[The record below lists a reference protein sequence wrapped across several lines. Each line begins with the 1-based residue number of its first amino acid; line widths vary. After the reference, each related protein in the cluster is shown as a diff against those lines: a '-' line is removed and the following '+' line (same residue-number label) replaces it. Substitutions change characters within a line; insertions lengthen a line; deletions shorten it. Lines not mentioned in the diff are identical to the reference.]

1 MTGELLAHTGVI
13 AQIGLGADD
22 QAGDTG
28 AVVVDFGEPFL
39 ANVLKRRG
47 GSNGEA
53 DEEDIGLGIGQR
65 TKTIVVLLTGGIEQA
80 QGIGFIT
87 DPRAGR
93 GGEKISFWDI
103 E

>member
-1 MTGELLAHTGVI
+1 M
-13 AQIGLGADD
+13 
-22 QAGDTG
+22 
-28 AVVVDFGEPFL
+28 VVDFGEPFL

-53 DEEDIGLGIGQR
+53 DQEDIGLGVGQR

-93 GGEKISFWDI
+93 GGNISFWDI